1 MNLITRQRAE
11 LFKIEKKIKLGAF
24 FFNKTNPVKFKIS
37 LNFNFV
43 LKLMIGFEVLFS
55 IISK

>member
-11 LFKIEKKIKLGAF
+11 LFKIEKKIKLGA